1 VVDHQVVNVDYQ
13 DGTTAAFT
21 ATAFTAAGP
30 RRTRIFGSHGEISVE
45 AGSITVHDFLTGTTT
60 VHAVPAAAPR
70 VAGEKHEG
78 GDRGLVQAWVGALAR
93 GDWSGVVSGLEE
105 SLVSHAVVFAAEE
118 ARKRGAVVPVEEFS
132 PRP

>member
-1 VVDHQVVNVDYQ
+1 VDHQVVNIEYE

-45 AGSITVHDFLTGTTT
+45 AGSVSVHDFLTGTSTDYT
-60 VHAVPAAAPR
+60 VPAAAST

-78 GDRGLVQAWVGALAR
+78 GDRGLVQAWVSALAR
-93 GDWSGVVSGLEE
+93 GDWSGVVSGLAE

-118 ARKRGAVVPVEEFS
+118 ARRRGTVVPVEGFS
-132 PRP
+132 PAP